1 MDELLAAARLGL
13 LDEQYGYR
21 DGPVLLRVPIGNWCA
36 AFFAAS
42 GIVAR
47 LIARGRTGR
56 AGPAHTSLVQGALV
70 PLAMHWRRAEHPTPV
85 LEVGMPKTNTMA
97 TLMECS
103 DGVWVHYMGNPAQ
116 SPLMQTVLAEL
127 PPSSD
132 EGNEATTFG
141 AGGMAMYREA
151 FLRRPSKDW
160 LQDFWASDVP
170 LQPAVPL
177 GEILRDEQARA
188 NDYVI
193 ELDDP
198 EVGHI
203 AAPGFPLTINPPQQV
218 RGPAPG
224 LGTHTEEV
232 LSEWSSQPRAAVAA
246 SGSADAS
253 RRWPLDGVKVLD
265 LGNFL
270 AGPLGPMILADL
282 GAEVIKLENATGDPM
297 RFVEWS
303 FVGCQRGKRSVALD
317 LKSPDARPA
326 LEALVRWAD
335 VVHHNLRMPAARR
348 LGLDEESI
356 CAINPDVVY
365 CHTSSYG
372 PRGERAD
379 WPGYDQLFQ
388 SSCGWEVAGAGEGNP
403 PMWHRLG
410 FCDHLCAMASVVA
423 TLLAIYHQDRTGEP
437 QAVAGSL
444 LGSGVM
450 TNSETYIDANGDLV
464 PVPVLDRQQMGTA
477 PGYRIAP
484 VADGWIAVAA
494 RTDQQVDAL
503 RTVAG
508 VDDASDAASAIVSRT
523 VDDLLAAFEVAGV
536 SAERVREN
544 QCDAFFASDTNRAA
558 GLVAEYPH
566 PIYGK
571 FEQPGAFWSFG
582 DLGVRLDKAPP
593 TTGQHTVEIL
603 TELGFARDD
612 IEQLV
617 AAGVAT
623 C

>member
-1 MDELLAAARLGL
+1 
-13 LDEQYGYR
+13 
-21 DGPVLLRVPIGNWCA
+21 VPIGNWCA

-70 PLAMHWRRAEHPTPV
+70 PLAMHWRRAEHPTSV
-85 LEVGMPKTNTMA
+85 LEIGMPKTNTMA

-127 PPSSD
+127 PPPD
-132 EGNEATTFG
+132 DTAGNEATSFG

-160 LQDFWASDVP
+160 LEDFWASDVP

-203 AAPGFPLTINPPQQV
+203 AAPGLPLTINPPQAV
-218 RGPAPG
+218 RGPAPA
-224 LGTHTEEV
+224 LGAHTEVV
-232 LSEWSSQPRAAVAA
+232 LSEWASQPRADDVAEPSDPGA
-246 SGSADAS
+246 SL
-253 RRWPLDGVKVLD
+253 RWPLDGVKVLD

-303 FVGCQRGKRSVALD
+303 FVGCQRGKRSIALD
-317 LKSPDARPA
+317 LKSPEARPA

-356 CAINPDVVY
+356 RAIDPDVVY

-423 TLLAIYHQDRTGEP
+423 TLLALYHQDRTGQA

-464 PVPVLDRQQMGTA
+464 PVPVLDAEQMGIA
-477 PGYRIAP
+477 PGYRIQP
-484 VADGWIAVAA
+484 VADGWIATAA
-494 RTDQQVDAL
+494 RTDGQLAAL
-503 RTVAG
+503 CEVAG
-508 VDDASDAASAIVSRT
+508 VADASDAASAIADRT
-523 VDDLLAAFEVAGV
+523 VDELLDAFAVAGV
-536 SAERVREN
+536 PAERVRED

-566 PIYGK
+566 PVYGT
-571 FEQPGAFWSFG
+571 FQQPGAFWWFG

-593 TTGQHTVEIL
+593 TVGQHTVEIL
-603 TELGFARDD
+603 DGLGFPREEIDR
-612 IEQLV
+612 LV
-617 AAGVAT
+617 TAGVAT
-623 C
+623 ADEPAPS